1 MCFSPILGLEESP
14 FLLPLTVEQKP
25 EAGACSR
32 RGLPPTVPHP
42 DPAHTPALD
51 SSMGLSPTETLSSPL
66 SRRGRW
72 AGETVAKQRRSPLL
86 RRSIGSMGRLQGP
99 ACVFLA
105 ALLPFLEPQFLDQH
119 TLSLARGGSQSWPSP
134 AAGGPGM
141 TLDAPLPSQQRAS
154 VCRFW

>member
-1 MCFSPILGLEESP
+1 MCFSPIVALEESP
-14 FLLPLTVEQKP
+14 FLPPLTVEQKP

-32 RGLPPTVPHP
+32 RGLPPTVPDP
-42 DPAHTPALD
+42 DPAHTPAWD
-51 SSMGLSPTETLSSPL
+51 SSMGLSPTDTLNSPL
-66 SRRGRW
+66 SWRG
-72 AGETVAKQRRSPLL
+72 AGRLAKQRRSPRL
-86 RRSIGSMGRLQGP
+86 RRSVGSTGRLQGP

-141 TLDAPLPSQQRAS
+141 TPDAPPPSQQRAS